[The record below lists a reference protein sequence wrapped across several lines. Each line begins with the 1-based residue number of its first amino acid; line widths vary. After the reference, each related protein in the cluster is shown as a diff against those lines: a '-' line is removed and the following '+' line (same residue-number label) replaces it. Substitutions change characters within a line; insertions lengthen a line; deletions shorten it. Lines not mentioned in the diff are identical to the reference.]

1 MSEVVIAGLGWSEVG
16 EHWETSLRDLAV
28 MVMVSAMQEAGHLQ
42 PEAVYVGNML
52 APVLSNQ
59 AHVGVLLADNAGLRG
74 VEAVTIEAG
83 SASGAAALRSGYMAV
98 ASGQVNSALV
108 VGVEKFTDRI
118 GSPVEAA
125 LATNTD
131 SDYEAPHGMTANAQA
146 ALIMRRYMHEFDVP
160 HDAFAGFSI
169 TAHAN
174 GAHNP
179 MAMFRSP
186 ISLETYQKAGLVSD
200 PLNLFDVAPVAD
212 GAAALLLTRSDLL
225 PAGFSHPLV
234 RISGSAMVNDRLAL
248 HDRPDLLDFP
258 AARISVQRACQQ
270 AGIHSGD
277 VDLFELF
284 DAYSIFAAL
293 SLEAAGFA
301 ERGQGWK
308 LAQEGQIGLD
318 GLLPIATFGGLKARG
333 NPGGATG
340 VFQAVE
346 AVLQLR
352 GQAGK
357 NQVKD
362 ARRALVQSLG
372 GAAAT
377 AVTHVLER
385 ID

>member
-16 EHWETSLRDLAV
+16 EHWEISLRDLAV
-28 MVMVSAMQEAGHLQ
+28 TVMMSAIREAGQLQ

-83 SASGAAALRSGYMAV
+83 SASGGAALRSGYMAV
-98 ASGQVNSALV
+98 ASGQVDSALV

-146 ALIMRRYMHEFDVP
+146 ALIMRRYMHEFGVN
-160 HDAFAGFSI
+160 HDAFAGFAV

-186 ISLETYQKAGLVSD
+186 ISLETYQKAGLVSE

-225 PAGFSHPLV
+225 PTGFSHPLV

-258 AARISVQRACQQ
+258 AARTSVQRACQQ
-270 AGIHSGD
+270 AGIHPGD

-308 LAQEGQIGLD
+308 LAQEDQIGLE

-333 NPGGATG
+333 HPGGATG
-340 VFQAVE
+340 VYQAVE
-346 AVLQLR
+346 AALQLR

-372 GAAAT
+372 GAAAI
-377 AVTHVLER
+377 AVAHVLER
-385 ID
+385 LE